1 MTSSTEWNP
10 KNSPSRPADVT
21 ESIHRAIAWIY
32 GAIGALVMLVFAIAG
47 RLNSDWGATA
57 LVATFFFAVAGLHA
71 ALAAGARRR
80 SGLAKAGSIV
90 IGVLMLAGFPIGTVV
105 GGFLIYNAAQNWP
118 PRRVDVA
125 APVGPDLRML

>member
-1 MTSSTEWNP
+1 MTSSTDWNP

-21 ESIHRAIAWIY
+21 ENIHRAIAWIY
-32 GAIGALVMLVFAIAG
+32 GVIGVLVMLVFASAA

-57 LVATFFFAVAGLHA
+57 VVAAIFCAVVGLHV

-90 IGVLMLAGFPIGTVV
+90 IGVLMLAGFPIGTIV
-105 GGFLIYNAAQNWP
+105 GGYLIYNAAQNWP
-118 PRRVDVA
+118 PRRDGVV
-125 APVGPDLRML
+125 APVGPDMRML